1 MKLHKRKKSSRM
13 HGRAMGTHGGGS
25 RKNRRKSGHK
35 GGVGMSGTGKRAD
48 QKKTLILKLYGHNY
62 FGKQGVTSRGTKRD
76 TRKRINLKDLE
87 LHLEKYGKKEKEGY
101 LINLPNYKIL
111 GDGEVK
117 NKLFV
122 KCLEISAS
130 AKEKIEKAGGSVS
143 VKEVKEIV
151 TPVVINPKHER
162 KKTGKKE

>member
-1 MKLHKRKKSSRM
+1 
-13 HGRAMGTHGGGS
+13 
-25 RKNRRKSGHK
+25 
-35 GGVGMSGTGKRAD
+35 
-48 QKKTLILKLYGHNY
+48 
-62 FGKQGVTSRGTKRD
+62 
-76 TRKRINLKDLE
+76 
-87 LHLEKYGKKEKEGY
+87 
-101 LINLPNYKIL
+101 
-111 GDGEVK
+111 VK